1 MYCKGTISDI
11 MTESKANDNDY
22 DKVFKY
28 AEIVEIREDDPAFQI
43 SLGTPIEDLK
53 VIAEKVSLKEI
64 VFLRQFKL
72 LQELENKILNG
83 RIKDKETEKI
93 KLQYYKVYLDA
104 INIFIKLAN
113 GVKSPYYDKDIIQAL
128 INADIKEID

>member
-1 MYCKGTISDI
+1 

-28 AEIVEIREDDPAFQI
+28 AEIVEIREDDPAFKI

-83 RIKDKETEKI
+83 RIKEKKNEKI
-93 KLQYYKVYLDA
+93 KLQYYKVYLNA
-104 INIFIKLAN
+104 VSIFIKLAN
-113 GVKSPYYDKDIIQAL
+113 SVKSPYYDKDIIEDL
-128 INADIKEID
+128 INLDIKEID

>member
-1 MYCKGTISDI
+1 MA
-11 MTESKANDNDY
+11 ESKANDNDY

-28 AEIVEIREDDPAFQI
+28 ADVLEIREEDPAFKI

-93 KLQYYKVYLDA
+93 KLQYYKVYLNA
-104 INIFIKLAN
+104 VSIFIKLAN
-113 GVKSPYYDKDIIQAL
+113 SVKSPYYDKDIIEDL
-128 INADIKEID
+128 INLDIKEID

>member
-1 MYCKGTISDI
+1 
-11 MTESKANDNDY
+11 MTKSKANDNDY

-28 AEIVEIREDDPAFQI
+28 AEILEIREDDPAFQI

-93 KLQYYKVYLDA
+93 KLQYYKVYLNA
-104 INIFIKLAN
+104 ISIFIKLAN
-113 GVKSPYYDKDIIQAL
+113 SVKSPYYDKEIIKDL
-128 INADIKEID
+128 INADVREID

>member
-1 MYCKGTISDI
+1 MK
-11 MTESKANDNDY
+11 EAKAIDNDY
-22 DKVFKY
+22 EKVFKY
-28 AEIVEIREDDPAFQI
+28 AEVLEIREEDPAFKI

-53 VIAEKVSLKEI
+53 IIAEKVSLKEV

-83 RIKDKETEKI
+83 RIKDKETERI

-104 INIFIKLAN
+104 VNTFIKLAN
-113 GVKSPYYDKDIIQAL
+113 GVKSPYYDKEIIEDL

>member
-1 MYCKGTISDI
+1 

-28 AEIVEIREDDPAFQI
+28 AEIVEIREDDTAFKI

-93 KLQYYKVYLDA
+93 KLQYYKVYLNA
-104 INIFIKLAN
+104 VSIFIKLAN
-113 GVKSPYYDKDIIQAL
+113 SVKSPYYDKDIIEDL
-128 INADIKEID
+128 INLDIKEID

>member
-1 MYCKGTISDI
+1 

-28 AEIVEIREDDPAFQI
+28 AEIVEIREDDPAFKI

-72 LQELENKILNG
+72 LQELENKILND
-83 RIKDKETEKI
+83 RIKEKETEKI
-93 KLQYYKVYLDA
+93 KLQYYKVYLNA
-104 INIFIKLAN
+104 VSIFIKLAN
-113 GVKSPYYDKDIIQAL
+113 SVKSPYYDKDIIEDL
-128 INADIKEID
+128 INLDIKEID